1 MTCASC
7 SGHDLEVFKGRD
19 KIEKFYIAGIGTLS
33 GAAIVFTVK
42 QDIDD
47 TEIAFQKK
55 NTAAGGDDS
64 QIKIIEDYIK
74 YEEDPES
81 PLYGLM
87 VGVVEVYIQPA
98 DTDDLS
104 EADYRYDMVI
114 TISSGRELQVI
125 RPSRFKILQ
134 PVTD

>member
-19 KIEKFYIAGIGTLS
+19 KTEKFYIAGIGTLAGS
-33 GAAIVFTVK
+33 AIVFTVK

-55 NTAAGGDDS
+55 NTAAGGDDG

-74 YEEDPES
+74 YEDDPES

-87 VGVVEVYIQPA
+87 VGVVEVYIKPA
-98 DTDDLS
+98 DTDPLS

-125 RPSRFKILQ
+125 RPSRFKLLQ
-134 PVTD
+134 PVTP